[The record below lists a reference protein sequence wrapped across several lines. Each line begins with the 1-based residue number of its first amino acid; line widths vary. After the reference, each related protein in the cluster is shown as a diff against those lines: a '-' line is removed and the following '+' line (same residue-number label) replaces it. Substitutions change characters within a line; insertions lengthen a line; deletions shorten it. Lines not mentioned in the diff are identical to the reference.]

1 MTARSLF
8 PNGQATQ
15 DQQGHKWAAMVIKA
29 HHWNNIFTMDLD
41 LTFNILP
48 ISPYVQQ
55 KKLDWYNMHKIYL
68 SMKSCEA
75 L

>member
-1 MTARSLF
+1 
-8 PNGQATQ
+8 
-15 DQQGHKWAAMVIKA
+15 MVIKA

-55 KKLDWYNMHKIYL
+55 KKLDWYNMNKIYL